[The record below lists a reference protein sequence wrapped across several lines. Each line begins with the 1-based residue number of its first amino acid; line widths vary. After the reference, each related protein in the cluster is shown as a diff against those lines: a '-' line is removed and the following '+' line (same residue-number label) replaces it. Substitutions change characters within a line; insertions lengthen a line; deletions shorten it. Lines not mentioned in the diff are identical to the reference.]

1 MHSRVRRTA
10 RGGDERERFASR
22 ADENVLSDALALARP
37 DPERPELDPEEAD
50 DENVADPAEV
60 RDPSRDLASGPL
72 AKSSTRS
79 VEGVEGVFEGRR
91 GAARTSAAY
100 ASTVPSRPFTRNSSG
115 ARENATGEESEES
128 EARRPASS
136 RQLVSS
142 RRPASSRRL
151 VSARASVS
159 AQSALVSPHT
169 SAPAF
174 FSCVASRAAVLTTSP
189 YRAYSHRAGVP
200 TKAQNASPVHTPA
213 RSVSEQG
220 EGEGDTLAWALALAW
235 AWASALASALASSPA
250 LASALASSPAGASAF
265 GGVSSSSARSSPGA
279 AAMVAAASV
288 AANASAAIFAGSE
301 TRGARPRLDSV
312 LLSDRDR
319 RGGGFRFGFARAPPP
334 PPRGF
339 VVRSRARSG
348 FRSGSRAV
356 RVRRAPTNPPPHPPP
371 NSSPKH
377 LSPNRPPRCLLLL
390 RGGRRRR

>member
-10 RGGDERERFASR
+10 RGGDERERFAPR
-22 ADENVLSDALALARP
+22 ADENVLSDAFALARP

-60 RDPSRDLASGPL
+60 RDPSRDLASEPL
-72 AKSSTRS
+72 AKLSTRS

-128 EARRPASS
+128 EARR
-136 RQLVSS
+136 L
-142 RRPASSRRL
+142 ASSRRL

-220 EGEGDTLAWALALAW
+220 EGEGEGEGDAFAW
-235 AWASALASALASSPA
+235 AWAWAWAWVTRMIPA
-250 LASALASSPAGASAF
+250 NIDL
-265 GGVSSSSARSSPGA
+265 VRDIHNSAR
-279 AAMVAAASV
+279 
-288 AANASAAIFAGSE
+288 
-301 TRGARPRLDSV
+301 
-312 LLSDRDR
+312 
-319 RGGGFRFGFARAPPP
+319 
-334 PPRGF
+334 
-339 VVRSRARSG
+339 
-348 FRSGSRAV
+348 
-356 RVRRAPTNPPPHPPP
+356 P
-371 NSSPKH
+371 NYTMPI
-377 LSPNRPPRCLLLL
+377 
-390 RGGRRRR
+390 